1 MKFHLK
7 CSLDWLRGIIN
18 KHLEFLHHR
27 KATIST
33 ANWKLD
39 SGALLNAQAAGLAR
53 FAASPLIHWQDGG
66 QAVCSQGRLLKE
78 GIQWKWADGHSS
90 GTVTDTTHRR
100 HPCPLGRHPKCT
112 PVTGENSCLDGGP
125 RPEPEEGIQL
135 VHRRLVLHWLFT
147 RCYRVQNDLSM
158 THLESNNFYFQR

>member
-39 SGALLNAQAAGLAR
+39 SGAPLNAQAAGLAR

-112 PVTGENSCLDGGP
+112 PVTGE
-125 RPEPEEGIQL
+125 E
-135 VHRRLVLHWLFT
+135 LVLRWRTTTGARGRNTAGASKTSTPLTFHA
-147 RCYRVQNDLSM
+147 VLSGAKWFI
-158 THLESNNFYFQR
+158 HDPSWV